1 MLYMV
6 VATHG
11 PDTCA
16 GFVEEYKQKAL
27 AASPRMEEVA
37 KAHGVT
43 MKGAWVGMVAHTIFM
58 LVDAPNGHAI
68 QDFVAEQELHAWNTV
83 VMYPVGTLQE
93 VMLQI
98 K

>member
-1 MLYMV
+1 MLYIV

-27 AASPRMEEVA
+27 AMGPKLEGVA

-43 MKGAWVGMVAHTIFM
+43 IKGAWVAMVAHTSFI
-58 LVDAPNGHAI
+58 LVDAPSGHAI
-68 QDFVAEQELHAWNTV
+68 QDLVAEIELHSWNTV
-83 VMYPVGTLQE
+83 VMYPVDTLQE
-93 VMLQI
+93 AMQKI

>member
-27 AASPRMEEVA
+27 AAGPRMEEVA

-43 MKGAWVGMVAHTIFM
+43 TKGSWVGMVAHTIFM
-58 LVDAPNGHAI
+58 LVDAPSGHAI
-68 QDFVAEQELHAWNTV
+68 QDFVSEVELHSWNTV
-83 VMYPVGTLQE
+83 VMYPVVTFQE
-93 VMLQI
+93 AMQKI
-98 K
+98 E

>member
-27 AASPRMEEVA
+27 AMGSRQEEVG

-43 MKGAWVGMVAHTIFM
+43 MKGAWVGMVAHTTFL
-58 LVDAPNGHAI
+58 LVDAPGGHAV
-68 QDFVAEQELHAWNTV
+68 QDVVSEMELHSWNTV
-83 VMYPVGTLQE
+83 VMYPVETLQE
-93 VMLQI
+93 AMQKI